1 MQSCS
6 TLDEID
12 QLIFELYE
20 SIEWFENASMTLAH
34 FKEESNKDQ
43 EYVDEMER
51 QFNDKAIALLEAEIG
66 KEAQSY

>member
-1 MQSCS
+1 
-6 TLDEID
+6 
-12 QLIFELYE
+12 
-20 SIEWFENASMTLAH
+20 MTLAH